1 MEYKPENIRNV
12 MVVGH
17 QGSGKTSLIES
28 MAYINGL
35 ISTKGSIEKKNTLS
49 DFLPKEREKQ
59 TSLKSAIVPIERNR
73 YRINLIDLP
82 GNDDFIFET
91 IGLTKLVKGAIL
103 VIDASKG
110 VQNGTIKAFKLLKRR
125 GIPMF
130 IF

>member
-1 MEYKPENIRNV
+1 
-12 MVVGH
+12 
-17 QGSGKTSLIES
+17 

-82 GNDDFIFET
+82 GNDDFI
-91 IGLTKLVKGAIL
+91 LRPLV
-103 VIDASKG
+103 
-110 VQNGTIKAFKLLKRR
+110 LLN
-125 GIPMF
+125 
-130 IF
+130 

>member
-49 DFLPKEREKQ
+49 DFLPKEKEK
-59 TSLKSAIVPIERNR
+59 
-73 YRINLIDLP
+73 
-82 GNDDFIFET
+82 
-91 IGLTKLVKGAIL
+91 
-103 VIDASKG
+103 
-110 VQNGTIKAFKLLKRR
+110 
-125 GIPMF
+125 
-130 IF
+130 